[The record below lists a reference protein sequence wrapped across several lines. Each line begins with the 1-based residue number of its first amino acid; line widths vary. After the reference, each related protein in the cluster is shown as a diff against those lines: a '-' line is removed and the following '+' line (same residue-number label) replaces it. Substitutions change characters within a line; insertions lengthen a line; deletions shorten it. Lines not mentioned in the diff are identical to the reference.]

1 VPGTGMISGSVLISD
16 ALDEID
22 WEWSGN
28 NFGTSIGKVQTNY
41 YGKGIPGN
49 YDRGNQ
55 PSVNS
60 HKPRFT
66 LIRWTGLQLPLL
78 GPSTVL

>member
-1 VPGTGMISGSVLISD
+1 MISGSVLISD

-28 NFGTSIGKVQTNY
+28 NFGTSTGIVQTNY
-41 YGKGIPGN
+41 YGEGIPGN
-49 YDRGNQ
+49 YDRGTQ

-60 HKPRFT
+60 PQTTFHTYTVDWTPTT
-66 LIRWTGLQLPLL
+66 LT
-78 GPSTVL
+78 